1 VLQRDEGRRLFGLD
15 PAGYEAGRP
24 EYPTYVYDVLV
35 TRCGLR
41 PGCRV
46 LEIGPGTGLVT
57 RHLLMDGARVT
68 AVEPDLMLA
77 EYLMAA
83 CPHVGVVGAPFEDA
97 LIPEATY
104 DLAVAATSFHWV
116 EQELGLAKL
125 GRALKT
131 GGWVALWW
139 TLFRDPGHPDSFAEA
154 WNRYSDPRLA
164 APSTSRA
171 VRPSSWTRSTES
183 ATLQRGQAWSTCR
196 VSYSIGLACSA
207 QPRPERSTPRW
218 QLFCGARSTNRCG
231 YWTQSNILQPTSS
244 AEWSNVASSLRCT
257 RAADRECLGGFQD
270 PASANVQSRAYVAAS
285 VAKRSAA
292 STLTDGRVASIAAKT
307 SSSSIRS
314 GPPARAR
321 SKANWA
327 LR

>member
-1 VLQRDEGRRLFGLD
+1 MLQRDEGRRLFGLD

-139 TLFRDPGHPDSFAEA
+139 TVSRDPGHPDSFAEA
-154 WNRYSDPRLA
+154 VEQILGPATRGTFDESGRPPFQLDEEHRKRDLA
-164 APSTSRA
+164 AWAGLVDVQSELFHWPCLLSPAQARA
-171 VRPSSWTRSTES
+171 LYASMATVLRRPLDEQVRLLDAIEH
-183 ATLQRGQAWSTCR
+183 L
-196 VSYSIGLACSA
+196 
-207 QPRPERSTPRW
+207 
-218 QLFCGARSTNRCG
+218 
-231 YWTQSNILQPTSS
+231 
-244 AEWSNVASSLRCT
+244 
-257 RAADRECLGGFQD
+257 AADQFGGMVERRFVT
-270 PASANVQSRAYVAAS
+270 ALYTGC
-285 VAKRSAA
+285 RS
-292 STLTDGRVASIAAKT
+292 
-307 SSSSIRS
+307 
-314 GPPARAR
+314 
-321 SKANWA
+321 
-327 LR
+327 